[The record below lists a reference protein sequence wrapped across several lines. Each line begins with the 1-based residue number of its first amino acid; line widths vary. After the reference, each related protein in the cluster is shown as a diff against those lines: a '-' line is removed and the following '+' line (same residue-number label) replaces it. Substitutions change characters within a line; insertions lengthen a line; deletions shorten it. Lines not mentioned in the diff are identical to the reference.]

1 MRLSLAKDL
10 EPLRT
15 AARAKIDAEA
25 EALRLRYI
33 TPGEGQA
40 MVYQQKA
47 AEAEV
52 VVSLPIG
59 EAAKT
64 DFPVLA
70 AEIGPTV
77 PPTENEDADLRAA
90 AQVVLNMRAMWAGI
104 AAAIEALRLTA
115 KNAVAAGGTPAE
127 IEAASNVS
135 WP

>member
-10 EPLRT
+10 EPLR
-15 AARAKIDAEA
+15 AAAKIQIDADAEA
-25 EALRLRYI
+25 VRLRYI

-47 AEAEV
+47 TEAEI

-59 EAAKT
+59 EAEKA
-64 DFPVLA
+64 DFPVLS

-77 PPTENEDADLRAA
+77 PPTDDEDADLRAA

-115 KNAVAAGGTPAE
+115 KNAVAAAGTPAE
-127 IEAASNVS
+127 IEAASAVP